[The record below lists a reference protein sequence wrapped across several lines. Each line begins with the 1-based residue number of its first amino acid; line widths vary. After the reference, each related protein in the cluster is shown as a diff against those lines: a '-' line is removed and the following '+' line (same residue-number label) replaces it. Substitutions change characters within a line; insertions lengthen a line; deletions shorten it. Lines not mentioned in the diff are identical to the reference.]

1 MIHFNSNLPE
11 DLRRKLEGKMN
22 SPEGDFAKT
31 FNKIQS
37 HMENYNRTPQ
47 AELQGYSPAMCD
59 ALRYEWNTP
68 ESPIQFN
75 AELTLAQLTGI
86 HIFDN
91 VRTVLRA
98 VHEAGG
104 VKATVAGNFNRKF
117 VESMVDP
124 LLDAKAKEEL
134 LTYHKVLNEPGLWPL
149 HEARIIATAAGLLV
163 KRKGMLNVTQKHLAL
178 LDDAAAGQLFVRLFG
193 AFFRK
198 YNIGYRHNYGIDIDW
213 LQHEI
218 RFILYPLS
226 LKAKKWIDVA
236 DLAQELLHPMVLDD
250 LQKQLSTQSFLTE
263 SNAMIRYFVQPL
275 HDWGM
280 LDIQWSDDRHF
291 RQPNRIR
298 LSPRFSKFIRFNPD
312 YVIG

>member
-1 MIHFNSNLPE
+1 MVNFNSNLPE
-11 DLRRKLEGKMN
+11 DLRRKIEAKMN
-22 SPEGDFAKT
+22 SPEGNFSKAFIKM
-31 FNKIQS
+31 QS
-37 HMENYNRTPQ
+37 RMENYNRTPQ

-59 ALRYEWNTP
+59 ALSYEWNTP

-86 HIFDN
+86 RCFDN

-98 VHEAGG
+98 VQEAGG
-104 VKATVAGNFNRKF
+104 VKATASGNFNRKF

-124 LLDAKAKEEL
+124 LLDAKKKEEL
-134 LTYHKVLNEPGLWPL
+134 LTYNKVLNEPDLWSL
-149 HEARIIATAAGLLV
+149 HEARIVATAGGLLV
-163 KRKGMLNVTQKHLAL
+163 KRKGMLNVTKKHLTL
-178 LDDAAAGQLFVRLFG
+178 LDDAAAGQLFVRLFD

-236 DLAQELLHPMVLDD
+236 DLAQELLHPMVCDNLRE
-250 LQKQLSTQSFLTE
+250 QLSTQSFLKET
-263 SNAMIRYFVQPL
+263 NAMVRYFVRPL

-280 LDIQWSDDRHF
+280 LDIKWSDDPRF
-291 RQPNRIR
+291 REPKRIR
-298 LSPRFSKFIRFNPD
+298 LSPLFSKFIRFNEQA
-312 YVIG
+312 GE

>member
-1 MIHFNSNLPE
+1 MVNFNSNLPE
-11 DLRRKLEGKMN
+11 DLRRKLEAGMN
-22 SPEGDFAKT
+22 SPEDDFAKT

-37 HMENYNRTPQ
+37 HMESYNRTPQ

-59 ALRYEWNTP
+59 ALIHEWNTQ

-75 AELTLAQLTGI
+75 AELILEQLTGI
-86 HIFDN
+86 RNFDN
-91 VRTVLRA
+91 VRTVLSA
-98 VHEAGG
+98 VHESGG
-104 VKATVAGNFNRKF
+104 VKATASGNFNRKF

-163 KRKGMLNVTQKHLAL
+163 KRKGMLNITKKRLPL
-178 LDDAAAGQLFVRLFG
+178 LDDAAAGQLFVRLFN

-198 YNIGYRHNYGIDIDW
+198 YNIGYRHNYGIDLDW

-226 LKAKKWIDVA
+226 LKARKWIDV
-236 DLAQELLHPMVLDD
+236 DLPQELLHPRVLND
-250 LQKQLSTQSFLTE
+250 LREQLRTQSCLTE
-263 SNAMIRYFVQPL
+263 SHAMIRYFVQPL

-280 LDIQWSDDRHF
+280 LDIKWTDGPYSRV
-291 RQPNRIR
+291 PKCIR
-298 LSPRFSKFIRFNPD
+298 LSPLFRKFIRFNKQA
-312 YVIG
+312 G